1 MKNENYWDHCELSKE
16 ANERGIAM
24 INRTN
29 RRKVVVAGTAL
40 MAVLAT
46 LLPASIASAKVTKI
60 TVNTNQSPWVEAY
73 KKLVAD
79 YTKET
84 GVQVDLRVVPYPE
97 MRPLLVSDI
106 QSSSRTYD
114 VYQYDELFAHEFAN
128 NKWVKPFKDIDPN
141 FKLDPNIGSY
151 ENFIFWNAEKKFS
164 DPKGDV
170 VSMPLNGNTNVF
182 LYRKDIYSQLNLKVP
197 TTWDEALDNAAK
209 IKAANVVKYPYIM
222 RTQAASS
229 GSSVTFDYTH
239 ILASYGGR
247 YFNEKGTD
255 WRPVINSKE
264 GRAAATTMRN
274 LVKFGPTATNTIG
287 QGQVIA
293 AMLAGDAAQAH
304 TVFAAANQ
312 MNNPAQSKVAGK
324 IGFAVMPK
332 GCATCNPGIVS
343 GTFALSVPTGLT
355 AEREK
360 AALNYINWILSKKA
374 QIKFAE
380 YGGIP
385 TRTDVI
391 AEAKLSAVQRDY
403 LDVYQKGMPYIT
415 ENVRY
420 LFSAPMLTATETR
433 LAAIA
438 AGSITPSAG
447 VRALNADLA
456 KVVKAANYAVNESRV
471 TSLVCVKGKRE
482 LTVKR
487 IGTAPKCPPGYTR
500 K

>member
-1 MKNENYWDHCELSKE
+1 
-16 ANERGIAM
+16 
-24 INRTN
+24 
-29 RRKVVVAGTAL
+29 
-40 MAVLAT
+40 
-46 LLPASIASAKVTKI
+46 
-60 TVNTNQSPWVEAY
+60 
-73 KKLVAD
+73 
-79 YTKET
+79 
-84 GVQVDLRVVPYPE
+84 
-97 MRPLLVSDI
+97 
-106 QSSSRTYD
+106 
-114 VYQYDELFAHEFAN
+114 
-128 NKWVKPFKDIDPN
+128 
-141 FKLDPNIGSY
+141 
-151 ENFIFWNAEKKFS
+151 
-164 DPKGDV
+164 
-170 VSMPLNGNTNVF
+170 
-182 LYRKDIYSQLNLKVP
+182 
-197 TTWDEALDNAAK
+197 
-209 IKAANVVKYPYIM
+209 
-222 RTQAASS
+222 
-229 GSSVTFDYTH
+229 
-239 ILASYGGR
+239 
-247 YFNEKGTD
+247 
-255 WRPVINSKE
+255 
-264 GRAAATTMRN
+264 MRN
-274 LVKFGPTATNTIG
+274 LVKYGPTATNTIG

-312 MNNPAQSKVAGK
+312 MNNPALSKVAGK

-343 GTFALSVPTGLT
+343 GTFALSVPTGLS

-360 AALNYINWILSKKA
+360 ASLNYITWILSKKA

-391 AEAKLSAVQRDY
+391 DEANLTAVQRDY
-403 LDVYQKGMPYIT
+403 LDVYQKGMKFVT
-415 ENVRY
+415 SNVRY

-456 KVVKAANYAVNESRV
+456 KVVKAAEYAVNESRV

-482 LTVKR
+482 LNVTR

>member
-1 MKNENYWDHCELSKE
+1 MQ
-16 ANERGIAM
+16 NERRIAM
-24 INRTN
+24 TKGTN

-46 LLPASIASAKVTKI
+46 LLPTSFASANVTKI
-60 TVNTNQSPWVEAY
+60 TAITNQSPWVEAY

-84 GVQVDLRVVPYPE
+84 GVQVDLRVVPVTE
-97 MRPLLVSDI
+97 MRSLMVADI
-106 QSSSRTYD
+106 QSSTKTFD
-114 VYQYDELFAHEFAN
+114 VFQIDEAFTHDFYA
-128 NKWVKPFKDIDPN
+128 NKWVKPFKQVDPN

-151 ENFIFWNAEKKFS
+151 QNFVYWNAATKFS

-197 TTWDEALDNAAK
+197 TTWDEVLDNAAK
-209 IKAANVVKYPYIM
+209 IKAANVVKFPYIV
-222 RTQAASS
+222 RGQAAV
-229 GSSVTFDYTH
+229 GGMAVAFDYTH

-247 YFNEKGTD
+247 YFNQEGED
-255 WRPVINSKE
+255 WNPVLNSKE
-264 GRAAATTMRN
+264 GRAAATTYRN
-274 LVKFGPTATNTIG
+274 LVKYGPTATNTIG
-287 QGQVIA
+287 QAQVIA
-293 AMLAGDAAQAH
+293 AMLAGDAAQGQV
-304 TVFAAANQ
+304 VFAAANQ
-312 MNNPAQSKVAGK
+312 MNNPALSKVAGK

-343 GTFALSVPTGLT
+343 GTFALSIPTGLS

-360 AALNYINWILSKKA
+360 ASYNYINWILSKKA

-391 AEAKLSAVQRDY
+391 DEANLTSVQRDY
-403 LDVYQKGMPYIT
+403 LDVYQKGMKFVTSNI
-415 ENVRY
+415 RY
-420 LFSAPMLTATETR
+420 LFSVPMVATLETR

-447 VRALNADLA
+447 VRALNADIGKIVREFDYTL
-456 KVVKAANYAVNESRV
+456 NETRA
-471 TSLVCVKGKRE
+471 TSLVCVKGNRE
-482 LTVKR
+482 LTVTR
-487 IGTAPKCPPGYTR
+487 IGTTPKCPPGYTR

>member
-1 MKNENYWDHCELSKE
+1 MTK
-16 ANERGIAM
+16 G
-24 INRTN
+24 TN

-46 LLPASIASAKVTKI
+46 LLPTSFASANVTKI
-60 TVNTNQSPWVEAY
+60 TAITNQSPWVEAY

-84 GVQVDLRVVPYPE
+84 GVQVDLRVVPVTE
-97 MRPLLVSDI
+97 MRSLMVADI
-106 QSSSRTYD
+106 QSSTKTFD
-114 VYQYDELFAHEFAN
+114 VFQIDEAFTHDFYA
-128 NKWVKPFKDIDPN
+128 NKWVKPFKQVDPN

-151 ENFIFWNAEKKFS
+151 QNFVYWNAATKFS

-197 TTWDEALDNAAK
+197 TTWDEVLDNAAK
-209 IKAANVVKYPYIM
+209 IKAANVVKFPYIV
-222 RTQAASS
+222 RGQAAV
-229 GSSVTFDYTH
+229 GGMAVAFDYTH

-247 YFNEKGTD
+247 YFNQEGED
-255 WRPVINSKE
+255 WNPVLNSKE
-264 GRAAATTMRN
+264 GRAAATTYRN
-274 LVKFGPTATNTIG
+274 LVKYGPTATNTIG
-287 QGQVIA
+287 QAQVIA
-293 AMLAGDAAQAH
+293 AMLAGDAAQGQV
-304 TVFAAANQ
+304 VFAAANQ
-312 MNNPAQSKVAGK
+312 MNNPALSKVAGK

-343 GTFALSVPTGLT
+343 GTFALSIPTGLS

-360 AALNYINWILSKKA
+360 ASYNYINWILSKKA

-391 AEAKLSAVQRDY
+391 DEANLTSVQRDY
-403 LDVYQKGMPYIT
+403 LDVYQKGMKFVTSNI
-415 ENVRY
+415 RY
-420 LFSAPMLTATETR
+420 LFSVPMVATLETR

-447 VRALNADLA
+447 VRALNADIGKIVREFDYTL
-456 KVVKAANYAVNESRV
+456 NETRA
-471 TSLVCVKGKRE
+471 TSLVCVKGNRE
-482 LTVKR
+482 LTVTR
-487 IGTAPKCPPGYTR
+487 IGTTPKCPPGYTR

>member
-1 MKNENYWDHCELSKE
+1 MQ
-16 ANERGIAM
+16 NERRIAM
-24 INRTN
+24 TKGTN

-46 LLPASIASAKVTKI
+46 LLPTSFASANVTKI
-60 TVNTNQSPWVEAY
+60 TAITNQSPWVEAY

-84 GVQVDLRVVPYPE
+84 GVQVDLRVVPVTE
-97 MRPLLVSDI
+97 MRSLMVADI
-106 QSSSRTYD
+106 QSSTKTFD
-114 VYQYDELFAHEFAN
+114 VFQIDEAFTHDFYA
-128 NKWVKPFKDIDPN
+128 NKWVKPFKQVDPN

-151 ENFIFWNAEKKFS
+151 QNFVYWNAATKFS

-197 TTWDEALDNAAK
+197 TTWDEVLDNAAK
-209 IKAANVVKYPYIM
+209 IKAANVVKFPYLV
-222 RTQAASS
+222 RGQAAV
-229 GSSVTFDYTH
+229 GGMAVAFDYTH

-247 YFNEKGTD
+247 YFNQEGED
-255 WRPVINSKE
+255 WNPVLNSKE
-264 GRAAATTMRN
+264 GRAAATTYRN
-274 LVKFGPTATNTIG
+274 LVKYGPTATNTIG
-287 QGQVIA
+287 QAQVIA
-293 AMLAGDAAQAH
+293 AMLAGDAAQGQV
-304 TVFAAANQ
+304 VFAAANQ
-312 MNNPAQSKVAGK
+312 MNNPALSKVAGK

-343 GTFALSVPTGLT
+343 GTFALSIPTGLS

-360 AALNYINWILSKKA
+360 ASYNYINWILSKKA

-391 AEAKLSAVQRDY
+391 DEANLTSVQRDY
-403 LDVYQKGMPYIT
+403 LDVYQKGMKFVTSNI
-415 ENVRY
+415 RY
-420 LFSAPMLTATETR
+420 LFSVPMVATLETR

-447 VRALNADLA
+447 VRALNADIGKIVREFDYTL
-456 KVVKAANYAVNESRV
+456 NETRA
-471 TSLVCVKGKRE
+471 TSLVCVKGNRE
-482 LTVKR
+482 LTVTI
-487 IGTAPKCPPGYTR
+487 IGTTPKCPPGYTR

>member
-1 MKNENYWDHCELSKE
+1 MTK
-16 ANERGIAM
+16 
-24 INRTN
+24 RTN

-46 LLPASIASAKVTKI
+46 LLPTSFASANVTKI

-97 MRPLLVSDI
+97 MRPLLVADI

-128 NKWVKPFKDIDPN
+128 NKWVKPFKQVDPN

-151 ENFIFWNAEKKFS
+151 ENFIFWNAAKKFS

-247 YFNEKGTD
+247 YFNQEGED
-255 WRPVINSKE
+255 WNPVLNSKE

-274 LVKFGPTATNTIG
+274 LVKYGPTATNTIG

-312 MNNPAQSKVAGK
+312 MNNPALSKVAGK

-343 GTFALSVPTGLT
+343 GTFALSVPTGLS

-360 AALNYINWILSKKA
+360 ASLNYITWILSKKA

-391 AEAKLSAVQRDY
+391 DEANLTAVQRDY
-403 LDVYQKGMPYIT
+403 LDVYQKGMKFVT
-415 ENVRY
+415 SNVRY

-456 KVVKAANYAVNESRV
+456 KVVKAAEYAVNESRV

-482 LTVKR
+482 LNVTR

>member
-1 MKNENYWDHCELSKE
+1 
-16 ANERGIAM
+16 
-24 INRTN
+24 
-29 RRKVVVAGTAL
+29 

-46 LLPASIASAKVTKI
+46 LLPTSFASAQVTKI

-97 MRPLLVSDI
+97 MRPLLVADI

-128 NKWVKPFKDIDPN
+128 NKWVKPFKQVDPN

-151 ENFIFWNAEKKFS
+151 ENFIFWNAAKKFS

-247 YFNEKGTD
+247 YFNQEGED
-255 WRPVINSKE
+255 WNPVLNSKE

-274 LVKFGPTATNTIG
+274 LVKYGPTATNTIG

-312 MNNPAQSKVAGK
+312 MNNPALSKVAGK

-343 GTFALSVPTGLT
+343 GTFALSVPTGLS

-360 AALNYINWILSKKA
+360 ASLNYITWILSKKA

-391 AEAKLSAVQRDY
+391 DEANLTAVQRDY
-403 LDVYQKGMPYIT
+403 LDVYQKGMKFVT
-415 ENVRY
+415 SNVRY

-456 KVVKAANYAVNESRV
+456 KVVKAAEYAVNESRV

-482 LTVKR
+482 LNVTR

>member
-1 MKNENYWDHCELSKE
+1 
-16 ANERGIAM
+16 M
-24 INRTN
+24 IKRTN

-46 LLPASIASAKVTKI
+46 LLPTSFASANVTKI

-97 MRPLLVSDI
+97 MRPLLVADI
-106 QSSSRTYD
+106 QSSGRTYD
-114 VYQYDELFAHEFAN
+114 VYQYDELFAHEFAA
-128 NKWVKPFKDIDPN
+128 NKWVKPFKDVDPN

-151 ENFIFWNAEKKFS
+151 ENFIFWNAAKKFS

-247 YFNEKGTD
+247 YFNEEGTD
-255 WRPVINSKE
+255 WRPVLNSKE

-274 LVKFGPTATNTIG
+274 LVKYGPTATNTIG

-312 MNNPAQSKVAGK
+312 MNNPALSKVAGK

-343 GTFALSVPTGLT
+343 GTFALSVPTGLS

-360 AALNYINWILSKKA
+360 ASLNYITWILSKKA

-391 AEAKLSAVQRDY
+391 DEANLTAVQRDY
-403 LDVYQKGMPYIT
+403 LDVYQKGMKFVT
-415 ENVRY
+415 SNVRY

-447 VRALNADLA
+447 VRALNADLD
-456 KVVKAANYAVNESRV
+456 KVVKSFDYTLNESRV
-471 TSLVCVKGKRE
+471 TSIVCVKGKRE
-482 LTVKR
+482 LNVTR
-487 IGTAPKCPPGYTR
+487 IGTTPKCPPGYTR

>member
-1 MKNENYWDHCELSKE
+1 MTK
-16 ANERGIAM
+16 G
-24 INRTN
+24 TN

-46 LLPASIASAKVTKI
+46 LLPTSFASANVTKI
-60 TVNTNQSPWVEAY
+60 TAITNQSPWVEAY

-84 GVQVDLRVVPYPE
+84 GVQVDLRVVPVTE
-97 MRPLLVSDI
+97 MRSLMVADI
-106 QSSSRTYD
+106 QSSTKTFD
-114 VYQYDELFAHEFAN
+114 VFQIDEAFTHDFYA
-128 NKWVKPFKDIDPN
+128 NKWVKPFKQVDPN

-151 ENFIFWNAEKKFS
+151 QNFVYWNAATKFS

-197 TTWDEALDNAAK
+197 TTWDEVLDNAAK
-209 IKAANVVKYPYIM
+209 IKAANVVKFPYIV
-222 RTQAASS
+222 RGQAAV
-229 GSSVTFDYTH
+229 GGMAVAFDYTH

-247 YFNEKGTD
+247 YFNQEGED
-255 WRPVINSKE
+255 WNPVLNSKE
-264 GRAAATTMRN
+264 GRAAATTYRN
-274 LVKFGPTATNTIG
+274 LVKYGPTATNTIG
-287 QGQVIA
+287 QAQVIA
-293 AMLAGDAAQAH
+293 AMLAGDAAQGQV
-304 TVFAAANQ
+304 VFAAANQ
-312 MNNPAQSKVAGK
+312 MNNPALSKVAGK

-343 GTFALSVPTGLT
+343 GTFALSIPTGLS

-360 AALNYINWILSKKA
+360 ASYNYINWILSKKA

-391 AEAKLSAVQRDY
+391 DEANLTSVQRDY
-403 LDVYQKGMPYIT
+403 LDVYQKGMKFVTSNI
-415 ENVRY
+415 RY
-420 LFSAPMLTATETR
+420 LFSVPMVANLETR

-447 VRALNADLA
+447 VRALNADIGKIVREFDYTL
-456 KVVKAANYAVNESRV
+456 NETRA
-471 TSLVCVKGKRE
+471 TSLVCVKGNRE
-482 LTVKR
+482 LTVTR
-487 IGTAPKCPPGYTR
+487 IGTTPKCPPGYTR

>member
-1 MKNENYWDHCELSKE
+1 VSAVKMQ
-16 ANERGIAM
+16 NERRIAM
-24 INRTN
+24 TKGTN

-46 LLPASIASAKVTKI
+46 LLPTSFASANVTKI
-60 TVNTNQSPWVEAY
+60 TAITNQSPWVEAY

-84 GVQVDLRVVPYPE
+84 GVQVDLRVVPVTE
-97 MRPLLVSDI
+97 MRSLMVADI
-106 QSSSRTYD
+106 QSSTKTFD
-114 VYQYDELFAHEFAN
+114 VFQIDEAFTHDFYA
-128 NKWVKPFKDIDPN
+128 NKWVKPFKQVDPN

-151 ENFIFWNAEKKFS
+151 QNFVYWNAATKFS

-197 TTWDEALDNAAK
+197 TTWDEVLDNAAK
-209 IKAANVVKYPYIM
+209 IKAANVVKFPYIV
-222 RTQAASS
+222 RGQAAV
-229 GSSVTFDYTH
+229 GGMAVAFDYTH

-247 YFNEKGTD
+247 YFNQEGED
-255 WRPVINSKE
+255 WNPVLNSKE
-264 GRAAATTMRN
+264 GRAAATTYRN
-274 LVKFGPTATNTIG
+274 LVKYGPTATNTIG
-287 QGQVIA
+287 QAQVIA
-293 AMLAGDAAQAH
+293 AMLAGDAAQGQV
-304 TVFAAANQ
+304 VFAAANQ
-312 MNNPAQSKVAGK
+312 MNNPALSKVAGK

-343 GTFALSVPTGLT
+343 GTFALSIPTGLS

-360 AALNYINWILSKKA
+360 ASYNYINWILSKKA

-391 AEAKLSAVQRDY
+391 DEANLTSVQRDY
-403 LDVYQKGMPYIT
+403 LDVYQKGMKFVTSNI
-415 ENVRY
+415 RY
-420 LFSAPMLTATETR
+420 LFSVPMVATLETR

-447 VRALNADLA
+447 VRALNADIGKIVREFDYTL
-456 KVVKAANYAVNESRV
+456 NETRA
-471 TSLVCVKGKRE
+471 TSLVCVKGNRE
-482 LTVKR
+482 LTVTR
-487 IGTAPKCPPGYTR
+487 IGTTPKCPPGYTR

>member
-1 MKNENYWDHCELSKE
+1 MG
-16 ANERGIAM
+16 RGI
-24 INRTN
+24 
-29 RRKVVVAGTAL
+29 
-40 MAVLAT
+40 
-46 LLPASIASAKVTKI
+46 
-60 TVNTNQSPWVEAY
+60 Y

-247 YFNEKGTD
+247 YFNEKGAD

-391 AEAKLSAVQRDY
+391 AEAKLSAVQREY
-403 LDVYQKGMPYIT
+403 LDVYQKGMPFIS

-420 LFSAPMLTATETR
+420 LFSAPFLTATETR

-447 VRALNADLA
+447 IRALNADLA
-456 KVVKAANYAVNESRV
+456 KVVKAADYAVNESRV

-482 LTVKR
+482 LTVTR

>member
-1 MKNENYWDHCELSKE
+1 
-16 ANERGIAM
+16 M
-24 INRTN
+24 IKRTN

-46 LLPASIASAKVTKI
+46 LLPTSFASAQVTKI

-97 MRPLLVSDI
+97 MRPLLVADI

-128 NKWVKPFKDIDPN
+128 NKWVKPFKQVDPN

-151 ENFIFWNAEKKFS
+151 ENFIFWNAAKKFS

-247 YFNEKGTD
+247 YFNQEGED
-255 WRPVINSKE
+255 WNPVLNSKE

-274 LVKFGPTATNTIG
+274 LVKYGPTATNTIG

-312 MNNPAQSKVAGK
+312 MNNPALSKVAGK

-343 GTFALSVPTGLT
+343 GTFALSVPTGLS

-360 AALNYINWILSKKA
+360 ASLNYITWILSKKA

-391 AEAKLSAVQRDY
+391 DEANLTAVQRDY
-403 LDVYQKGMPYIT
+403 LDVYQKGMKFVT
-415 ENVRY
+415 SNVRY

-456 KVVKAANYAVNESRV
+456 KVVKAAEYAVNESRV

-482 LTVKR
+482 LNVTR